1 MRKVLL
7 MSFCDMTQCMFR
19 NFVLRCMKN
28 LNDSHFL
35 TNEKALLRPKLN
47 SCLWS
52 IAASY
57 ARVSGILTLQ
67 QPFCFRCCLPLPG
80 LTNDNERVIIMK
92 FLNDDPS
99 KHNVYDNLKM
109 VFMITEIRTI
119 EDYSLTD
126 IWILDCENF
135 TAADALKWTLPTLK
149 KLHAIIFVSSEKNCV
164 ISNCYSPS
172 YLQS

>member
-1 MRKVLL
+1 MRKFLL
-7 MSFCDMTQCMFR
+7 MSFCDMKQCRFLK
-19 NFVLRCMKN
+19 FILSCMTN

-35 TNEKALLRPKLN
+35 TNEKALLRPKLS

-52 IAASY
+52 ITASY
-57 ARVSGILTLQ
+57 DRVSRKLTLE
-67 QPFCFRCCLPLPG
+67 QPSCFRCCIPLPG
-80 LTNDNERVIIMK
+80 LTNDNERVIIWK
-92 FLNDDPS
+92 YLNDDSS
-99 KHNVYDNLKM
+99 KHNLYDNLKI
-109 VFMITEIRTI
+109 VGMITEIRTI

-126 IWILDCENF
+126 IWIFDCENF

-149 KLHAIIFVSSEKNCV
+149 KVQAITFVSSEKKCV